1 MPTMKVQLFPT
12 PDEDTVA
19 AVLAALALYA
29 DEVAAV
35 VEPAAPRSAWG
46 DAGRLAAQGL
56 PPMRATVP
64 RWAGA
69 ERSRRADSWSTG
81 IVGL

>member
-1 MPTMKVQLFPT
+1 MHTMKVQLFPT

-29 DEVAAV
+29 DEVATAI
-35 VEPAAPRSAWG
+35 EPATPRSAWS

-56 PPMRATVP
+56 PPMRAAVP

-69 ERSRRADSWSTG
+69 ERSRRADNWSTG

>member
-1 MPTMKVQLFPT
+1 MKVQLFPT

-29 DEVAAV
+29 DEVAAI
-35 VEPAAPRSAWG
+35 EPATPRSAWS

-56 PPMRATVP
+56 PPIRAAVP

-69 ERSRRADSWSTG
+69 ERSRRADNWSTG

>member
-1 MPTMKVQLFPT
+1 MHTMKVQLFPT

-29 DEVAAV
+29 DEVVAI
-35 VEPAAPRSAWG
+35 EPATPRSAWS

-56 PPMRATVP
+56 PPIRAAVP

-69 ERSRRADSWSTG
+69 ERSRRADNWSTG